1 MDKVILLD
9 IAYDIVWASNHSDR
23 SEVLELLNEL
33 ILDEGVSEAAIMF
46 NANK

>member
-33 ILDEGVSEAAIMF
+33 ILDEGISEEAVLYH
-46 NANK
+46 ANK